1 MLLQGFQIFLKKLFT
16 KKKCRKKL
24 YHKTVTLHCHCEAN
38 VKYRFLSKTLLM
50 KAAICRFR
58 KCQSN
63 DKLLRKIISSSY
75 YIQ

>member
-1 MLLQGFQIFLKKLFT
+1 MRKKHASTGVLIFFKKSYLP

-24 YHKTVTLHCHCEAN
+24 SHKTVPLHCHCKAN

-50 KAAICRFR
+50 KTTIYRFR

-63 DKLLRKIISSSY
+63 DKLLR
-75 YIQ
+75 